1 MNRNDSEENTSV
13 ALYWDFENLHA
24 SLVEARFG
32 EGAYNKP
39 DGRFKAQE
47 PLMDVQA
54 IVELAASF
62 GPIAINRAYC
72 NWQYFGRYRDA
83 LLQGAVELIQLFSP
97 GASAKNGADIKLC
110 LDAVE
115 DIGRFGHI
123 GTVII
128 VGGDSDFMPVSQK
141 IKAAGRTLIGVG
153 ARKSTNRH
161 WAKSCHAFRYYENL
175 VDVPED
181 GVELGSN
188 AQVTAAPPEPPNPA
202 AEMFK
207 RAIRLLAETKGDSW
221 VNMGSVWDMIKRL
234 DPTFDTKDHGFASY
248 SAMVKSLEALIEIKK
263 GESDQLIR
271 LR

>member
-1 MNRNDSEENTSV
+1 VSRSDSEDNKSV

-24 SLVEARFG
+24 SLVDARMG
-32 EGAYNKP
+32 EGSYNKP
-39 DGRFKAQE
+39 DGRFKSQE
-47 PLMDVQA
+47 PLIDVQA

-115 DIGRFGHI
+115 DISRFGHI
-123 GTVII
+123 GTIMI

-161 WAKSCHAFRYYENL
+161 WAKSCHEFRYYENL
-175 VDVPED
+175 ADASMAADPLQPD
-181 GVELGSN
+181 ALRP
-188 AQVTAAPPEPPNPA
+188 TAPPAALTPA
-202 AEMFK
+202 VEIFR
-207 RAIRLLAETKGDSW
+207 RAIRLLAETKGDAW
-221 VNMGSVWDMIKRL
+221 VNQESIWHMIKRL
-234 DPTFDTKDHGFASY
+234 DPTFDTKDHGYVNFQ
-248 SAMVKSLEALIEIKK
+248 AMVQALDSLVEIRQ
-263 GESDQLIR
+263 GESDQLVS